1 MWHRTITKTV
11 AAAMAT
17 TDVALP
23 AFIIGLFA
31 WLRSGIAGV
40 RAEMHEIGR
49 RLEDRRMA
57 VEKEQAHL
65 SGLLK
70 GLGRAARVRAE
81 LPDSKPPAG
90 VRMYGYSDTP
100 RLDGGMPGADA
111 AAPAP
116 GRTIDVSSRA

>member
-1 MWHRTITKTV
+1 MAPDITKTV

-23 AFIIGLFA
+23 ALIIELFA

-70 GLGRAARVRAE
+70 GLGLTARVRAE

-100 RLDGGMPGADA
+100 RPDGGMPDRTLLRPH
-111 AAPAP
+111 PAGP
-116 GRTIDVSSRA
+116 ST

>member
-1 MWHRTITKTV
+1 MAPDITKTV

-23 AFIIGLFA
+23 ALIIGLFA

-49 RLEDRRMA
+49 RLA

-70 GLGRAARVRAE
+70 GLGLAARVRAE
-81 LPDSKPPAG
+81 LADSQPPAG

-100 RLDGGMPGADA
+100 RLDGGMPDRTLLRPR
-111 AAPAP
+111 PAGP
-116 GRTIDVSSRA
+116 SP

>member
-49 RLEDRRMA
+49 RLA